1 MPRHSLWPTLALA
14 LFSAGCSGGG
24 GESPTATTSPELSGS
39 VVPLYKFSQ
48 IGALASAPKSDTED
62 LATLGPDSTS
72 FIAWTETR
80 NAETSG
86 DDGIRG
92 SGSSRSTMSQ
102 ASDFTSTGAGRV
114 SAWTVAHSGS
124 ASATSN
130 FGTSLTIPSD
140 SSGRSQF
147 VFHFRVDEPGLV
159 LAVEG
164 GHRLEGDSAALDVS
178 IVEVSLDGSSR
189 SRVFEI
195 DLWETDVDGPGA
207 VNETLVSARGLRVRT
222 RRARA
227 SRRLRP
233 GPGGPPA
240 RRPEGVGVGVDPGIL
255 DREGAGGVRPSRT
268 KRGESRSAAT
278 DVDQAIR
285 NRIET

>member
-14 LFSAGCSGGG
+14 LFSAGCSGGSG
-24 GESPTATTSPELSGS
+24 GSPTATTSPELSGS
-39 VVPLYKFSQ
+39 VVPLYRFSQ
-48 IGALASAPKSDTED
+48 VRAFASAPKSETED

-72 FIAWTETR
+72 FFAWTDTR
-80 NAETSG
+80 SAETSG

-102 ASDFTSTGAGRV
+102 ASDFISAGTGRV

-130 FGTSLTIPSD
+130 FGTSFTIPSH
-140 SSGRSQF
+140 SIGRSQF

-178 IVEVSLDGSSR
+178 IVEESLDGSSR
-189 SRVFEI
+189 RRVFEI
-195 DLWETDVDGPGA
+195 DLRETDVDGPGA
-207 VNETLVSARGLRVRT
+207 VNETLSLREGYVYELDARGLGGANAQAQEDILPVDE
-222 RRARA
+222 RAA
-227 SRRLRP
+227 VS
-233 GPGGPPA
+233 
-240 RRPEGVGVGVDPGIL
+240 ESIL
-255 DREGAGGVRPSRT
+255 EFSIV
-268 KRGESRSAAT
+268 KVQE
-278 DVDQAIR
+278 
-285 NRIET
+285 E